1 MRPGGTAR
9 LSLTWLGHAT
19 VVLEVAGRRLV
30 TDPLLMPHNGP
41 LRRQVARPLG
51 GHWQRADAVLLSHLH
66 HDHAELRSL
75 RLLGG
80 APVLASPGN
89 RSWLSRRGLNPRA
102 FDGWTSVGD
111 VEVRLVEA
119 IHHSRPMPHR
129 PNDACGHLV
138 RSPGCTVWVAGDTSL
153 YDEMSSLPD
162 LAGVE
167 RIDLAVVPIGGW
179 GPRLSPGH
187 MGPEEAATACARTR
201 ARHALAY
208 HWGTLS
214 APLTSRWGTWFN
226 RPLEAFA
233 EAVGRVAPACR
244 VLRLRP
250 GDAWSWRPEENA

>member
-1 MRPGGTAR
+1 M
-9 LSLTWLGHAT
+9 
-19 VVLEVAGRRLV
+19 V

-41 LRRQVARPLG
+41 LRRQVARPLD
-51 GHWQRADAVLLSHLH
+51 GHWERVDAVLLSHLH

-75 RLLGG
+75 RLLAGV
-80 APVLASPGN
+80 PVLASPGN
-89 RSWLSRRGLNPRA
+89 RPWLARRGLNA
-102 FDGWTSVGD
+102 LSFDGWAGFGD
-111 VEVRLVEA
+111 VEVRLVKA

-138 RSPGCTVWVAGDTSL
+138 RADGASIWIAGDTSL

-167 RIDLAVVPIGGW
+167 RIDLAIVPIGGW

-187 MGPEEAATACARTR
+187 MGPVEAAEACARTR
-201 ARHALAY
+201 ARTAIAY

-214 APLTSRWGTWFN
+214 APFTSRFGTWFN

-233 EAVGRVAPACR
+233 DAVARVAPACR

-250 GDAWSWRPEENA
+250 GDSWTSDLGRTA